1 MDDPRLDAEAG
12 ERPVQGPHWAPG
24 RPDDAAPAWVP
35 LRLLLPDGQVVE
47 CTRPDLVVGRHSHAD
62 IRLPLPDVSRR
73 HCRLVCRDGG
83 WQVVDLNSLNGVF
96 VNGER
101 VRQATLHHRDQ
112 LRVGGFT
119 LEVDLEP
126 GDPTVRLS
134 DEDHPP
140 DGVLRSIADALP
152 SPDGD
157 PADPGR
163 RAS

>member
-12 ERPVQGPHWAPG
+12 DRPLQGPHRRPARQDGTAPE
-24 RPDDAAPAWVP
+24 WVP
-35 LRLLLPDGQVVE
+35 LRLVLRPGGQVVE

-62 IRLPLPDVSRR
+62 VRLPLPDVSRR
-73 HCRLVCRDGG
+73 HCRLVCADGG
-83 WQVVDLNSLNGVF
+83 WQVFDLNSLNGVF
-96 VNGER
+96 VNGEQ
-101 VRQATLHHRDQ
+101 VQQATLRHRDQ
-112 LRVGGFT
+112 LKIGGFL

-134 DEDHPP
+134 DEDPPP

-152 SPDGD
+152 D
-157 PADPGR
+157 PEANPGR